1 MRDTIKNHND
11 FHMVED
17 DPSARAKMFVVRAK
31 RAKIPGDPRV
41 GFMATKHTFKL
52 AVHRNR
58 AKRLLREWVRFHEG
72 LLVPEFD
79 YVFYARSPILNTD
92 RKTGR
97 VAMHKALQHILKKYA
112 PKTATNM
119 AKIFK
124 NSVDHRNFND

>member
-11 FHMVED
+11 FHMAED

-97 VAMHKALQHILKKYA
+97 VAMHKALQHILKKIC
-112 PKTATNM
+112 T
-119 AKIFK
+119 K
-124 NSVDHRNFND
+124 NGNKYGQNFQKFRRPSEF